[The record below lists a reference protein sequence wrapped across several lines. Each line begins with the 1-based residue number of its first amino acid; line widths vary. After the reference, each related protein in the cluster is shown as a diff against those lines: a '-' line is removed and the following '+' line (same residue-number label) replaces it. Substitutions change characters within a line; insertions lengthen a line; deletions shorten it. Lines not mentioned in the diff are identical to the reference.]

1 MIIYNV
7 TIYIKKEIESE
18 WLEWMKK
25 THIPEVVEAGSFL
38 SYKMFKV
45 IIPSGETGEATYSI
59 QYECRS
65 LESYLKY
72 SEKEENI
79 IKFQQIK
86 SGGMRNL
93 IHQLQSRCYFPL
105 LIF

>member
-25 THIPEVVEAGSFL
+25 THIPEVMEAGNFL
-38 SYKMFKV
+38 SYRIYKV
-45 IIPSGETGEATYSI
+45 VIPSGEPDETTYSI
-59 QYECRS
+59 QYECKS

-72 SEKEENI
+72 SEREAPRLQREHTIKYQNKIKAARAVIEEI
-79 IKFQQIK
+79 
-86 SGGMRNL
+86 
-93 IHQLQSRCYFPL
+93 
-105 LIF
+105 